1 MYDKSINRLN
11 EAYQII
17 RNSMMGGSAKIGM
30 EEKRD
35 NADVLAILILK
46 MRLNSN

>member
-1 MYDKSINRLN
+1 MYDKTISRLN

-17 RNSMMGGSAKIGM
+17 RNNIMGGSTKVGM